1 VKDRAVPDFPSILP
15 RICLDKKYTRFQSMY
30 FHSKSLSSF
39 AAPPSGSVGLCSLK
53 LVWFVGK
60 SLLMVEYIYI

>member
-1 VKDRAVPDFPSILP
+1 
-15 RICLDKKYTRFQSMY
+15 MY

-60 SLLMVEYIYI
+60 SLLMVEYIYLAVLCDYIAVHNCL